1 MIDSCF
7 QNILDVMYGGV
18 DLMGKDVEYQSHPS
32 DEALLKTVESDE
44 AIRLLSGRHLEN
56 KADRSENVTR
66 TVSEREGDEA

>member
-18 DLMGKDVEYQSHPS
+18 DLMGKDVESQSHPS

-56 KADRSENVTR
+56 KADRSENVTGS
-66 TVSEREGDEA
+66 VSERKEDEA